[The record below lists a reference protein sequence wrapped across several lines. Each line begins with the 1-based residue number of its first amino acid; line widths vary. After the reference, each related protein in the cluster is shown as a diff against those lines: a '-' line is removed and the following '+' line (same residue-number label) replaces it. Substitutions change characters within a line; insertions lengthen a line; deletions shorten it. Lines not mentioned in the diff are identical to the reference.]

1 MSLHSRKGPVVVWSF
16 LCAIASGYFFLDRCP
31 NCGRYFSDD
40 EQGNT
45 LMYDS
50 KYGLD
55 TCSRPAC
62 MHEVTEKNKATALHQ
77 GWWWPEWG
85 EKPANR
91 CKPLN
96 TR

>member
-55 TCSRPAC
+55 TCSHPAC

-85 EKPANR
+85 EKPAAT

-96 TR
+96 TC

>member
-1 MSLHSRKGPVVVWSF
+1 VIVWSF
-16 LCAIASGYFFLDRCP
+16 LRAIASGYFLDRCP

-45 LMYDS
+45 LMADP
-50 KYGLD
+50 KYGLG

-85 EKPANR
+85 EKPAAR